1 MRKII
6 TYENVFIPLILKCK
20 YKAEIIPIKF
30 ISSKK
35 SNHIFN
41 EIKEL
46 SFSKKLIKI

>member
-6 TYENVFIPLILKCK
+6 TYENVFRPLILRCK
-20 YKAEIIPIKF
+20 YKAKIIPIKF
-30 ISSKK
+30 VSSEK
-35 SNHIFN
+35 NHIFN